1 MKEGEHG
8 SDVGRPAANA
18 ESSMT
23 PTPKVAGNG
32 QDVQTEGAR
41 GGRRPWQLWV
51 LAGAVIIGVVIL
63 ALLVFWFLRSG
74 DADPSP
80 SATVRYLT
88 STPAATRTPT
98 LTPSTT
104 PTPTPTATP
113 TLTPTPTP
121 DVILA
126 GVKALGEL
134 NTVQYNLE
142 TVVDKYARQP
152 GRMVIWGIEVW
163 RPHLHFLLVAGGRV
177 KAGVDF
183 RQLVRYEIVESRVTV
198 YLPAPR
204 ITDYAIDMRTLKTY
218 YIRTDFGLQ
227 EEFIIDTYQEAIVQA
242 QESLRDAA
250 LSSDILDTA
259 QTNATA
265 LVQSLILGLG
275 FSEVEVKFLPP
286 GEDEIPPL
294 EDSPPPMPTL
304 LPFQTATPE

>member
-8 SDVGRPAANA
+8 SDVGRPVANA

-23 PTPKVAGNG
+23 STPKGTGNG
-32 QDVQTEGAR
+32 QDIQTGGA
-41 GGRRPWQLWV
+41 GGSRRPWQLWV

-80 SATVRYLT
+80 SATVRYVM
-88 STPAATRTPT
+88 STPAATRTLT

-121 DVILA
+121 DVILS

-142 TVVDKYARQP
+142 TVVEKYARQP

-163 RPHLHFLLVAGGRV
+163 RPNLHFLLVAGGRV

-227 EEFIIDTYQEAIVQA
+227 EDFIIDTYQEAIVQA